1 MRPAVK
7 LPNTV
12 ALCTAAAAFSEN
24 KILRREIAGKYPGA
38 LWMPELVDKL
48 IRHGIATVTGD
59 VALRRVKTGELSPS
73 EVWVIQEDR
82 SSEADELLRFGAKGK
97 VLLCCESPLFAADFY
112 RNLSG
117 ISRKFE
123 HSLVFRGAIKDAFPL
138 IAAHALYFPSFDPA
152 QPCPSLPWG
161 ARKYLVMVAG
171 NKYWKIRRSP
181 IRQLAAKIRDIVS
194 RSPQRFSTAYA
205 STQLHD
211 QRLAAISHFGR
222 GGKLD
227 LYGGGWGS
235 LKNLPLRWQN
245 ELSTTVFSLNPAPC
259 TDKLATIAG
268 YKFAL
273 CFENIEF
280 PGYVTEKMIDCLV
293 AGVVPIYWGA
303 PDIQDFVPEDC
314 FIDARKFESLT
325 DLESYLERVSEAEW
339 QKIVNCGCSFLS
351 GAMGQR
357 YSYRGFA
364 ERMEAM
370 LIA

>member
-1 MRPAVK
+1 MRSAVK
-7 LPNTV
+7 LPSAV
-12 ALCTAAAAFSEN
+12 ALCTGAAAFAEN
-24 KILRREIAGKYPGA
+24 QILQREIAGRYPGA
-38 LWMPELVDKL
+38 LWIPELVERL
-48 IRHGIATVTGD
+48 IRHGVAMVTGD
-59 VALRRVKTGELSPS
+59 VALHRVNTGELSPS
-73 EVWVIQEDR
+73 EVWVIQEDH
-82 SSEADELLRFGAKGK
+82 SVEANELLRLGAKGK

-112 RNLSG
+112 RNLSHV
-117 ISRKFE
+117 SRKFE
-123 HSLVFRGAIKDAFPL
+123 HSVVFRGALKDAFPL
-138 IAAHALYFPSFDPA
+138 IAAQALYFPSFDTTR
-152 QPCPSLPWG
+152 PCLSLSWD

-181 IRQLAAKIRDIVS
+181 IRQLAAKIREIVT
-194 RSPQRFSTAYA
+194 RSPQRFSGAYA

-211 QRLAAISHFGR
+211 QRLAAVSHFGR

-245 ELSTTVFSLNPAPC
+245 ELSATVSSLNPAPC
-259 TDKLATIAG
+259 ADKLATIAG

-303 PDIQDFVPEDC
+303 PDVQDFVTKDC
-314 FIDARKFESLT
+314 FIDARKFQSLT
-325 DLESYLERVSEAEW
+325 DLESYLDKVSEVEW
-339 QKIVNCGCSFLS
+339 QKIVNRGSSFLTE
-351 GAMGQR
+351 AMGQR

-364 ERMEAM
+364 KRVEEM
-370 LIA
+370 LIS